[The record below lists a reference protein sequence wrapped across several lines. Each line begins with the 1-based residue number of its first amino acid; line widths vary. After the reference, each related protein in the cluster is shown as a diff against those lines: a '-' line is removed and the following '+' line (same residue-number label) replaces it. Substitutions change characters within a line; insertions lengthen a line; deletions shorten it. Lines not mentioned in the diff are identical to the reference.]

1 MGNFSLISNWSIT
14 GEIGGEELNRKER
27 VYLAKKNRSSTP
39 SDHLKVP
46 FSRSRKNFIIE
57 STI

>member
-46 FSRSRKNFIIE
+46 FSRSRKKFYN
-57 STI
+57 